1 MYLFIISLMK
11 NSGQVQNCYTTVYSP
26 GVCGLFNQNVP
37 LSADCYAVE
46 VSSMNSAVGEGQLL
60 RVTVGLTA

>member
-1 MYLFIISLMK
+1 MK
-11 NSGQVQNCYTTVYSP
+11 NSGQVQNCYTTIYSP

-46 VSSMNSAVGEGQLL
+46 GSSMNSAVGEGQLL
-60 RVTVGLTA
+60 RVTWD